1 MSSNFDWVHESF
13 LVKLMKRIHGDDAV
27 GMASQLAYFFL
38 LSLFPLLIFLVTLL
52 PYLPISQN
60 DILNAIGSFAP
71 PESMKLIEDN
81 LTEIM
86 KGSRPLLSLGILGTI
101 WSASNGLNAIIKAFN
116 RAYDVPETRNYI
128 VARFVSILLTLA
140 MLFVFVIALM
150 LPVFGKQIGLFLF
163 DALGMTNEF
172 LSVWFALRWVI
183 TLLIVLLVF
192 TVLYW
197 IAPNKRLKC
206 LTVLPGAVF
215 ATFGLGIVSWGFSFY
230 VEHYGNYANTYGSLG
245 GIIVLMIWFYLSGI
259 IIIIGG
265 ELNAMRSE
273 RNNPKCE

>member
-163 DALGMTNEF
+163 DALGMSSEF